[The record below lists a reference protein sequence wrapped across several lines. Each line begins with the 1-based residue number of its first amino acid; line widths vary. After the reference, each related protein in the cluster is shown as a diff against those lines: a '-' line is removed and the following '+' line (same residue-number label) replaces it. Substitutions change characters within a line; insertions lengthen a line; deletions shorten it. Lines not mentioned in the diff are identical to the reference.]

1 MAPRGGIS
9 MSENAMEPVWLEAR
23 PGERFLVRVPA
34 EATGGA
40 YAVVE
45 VVSSVGDKTPLHVHT
60 KEEEYILVV
69 DGRLRAQLGEE
80 IIEAGPG
87 EMLTLPRNIPHAW
100 GNAGDTP
107 LRMMV
112 TASPGGCER
121 ALIAAARRDAA
132 FLRDGEIDIAAL
144 GQRFGVTM
152 IGPANI

>member
-1 MAPRGGIS
+1 
-9 MSENAMEPVWLEAR
+9 MSEHVMEPVWLEAR

-45 VVSSVGDKTPLHVHT
+45 IVSSVGDKTALHVHE
-60 KEEEYILVV
+60 KEEEYVLVV
-69 DGRLRAQLGEE
+69 GGRLRAQLGDE

-87 EMLTLPRNIPHAW
+87 EMLTLPRNVPHAW

-121 ALIAAARRDAA
+121 ALVAIARRDAA
-132 FLRDGEIDIAAL
+132 YLRDGEVDIAEL
-144 GQRFGVTM
+144 GRRFGVTV